1 MALFQPVLSE
11 PGPALESLVIRVFR
25 QVIPAKMI
33 VRFGASVAALFC
45 AIARFLGFTSRLPGV
60 AFLLVLSCVDHE
72 VACILPSVLSPIR
85 PDKARQVRAIA

>member
-33 VRFGASVAALFC
+33 VRFGASVATLFC

-60 AFLLVLSCVDHE
+60 ARLARSQLCGSRSRFHH
-72 VACILPSVLSPIR
+72 SVWTFANST
-85 PDKARQVRAIA
+85 